1 MATFSISFGD
11 FRHFLTLKSEFQSK
25 RTFEERVRDS
35 STIKEQHPDKIAVIV
50 ERSKS
55 ERTLPILDKTKF
67 LVPGHVTVTELIR
80 VLRRRLQDWI

>member
-1 MATFSISFGD
+1 MATFYISYGD
-11 FRHFLTLKSEFQSK
+11 FWHFFNLKSEFQSK